1 MRDYEYS
8 KIRIEGRNPQ
18 FLFFYPYSR
27 IHCDYIVAI
36 GEEGIDVEFL
46 YLGGET
52 EESGEADDDLGVFL
66 LIYALLSSRTFY
78 YLIRTQ
84 GMNHRRGLGI

>member
-1 MRDYEYS
+1 MREYKYS
-8 KIRIEGRNPQ
+8 KIIIEGRNPQ
-18 FLFFYPYSR
+18 LLFLYPYSC

-36 GEEGIDVEFL
+36 GEEGVDVEFL

-66 LIYALLSSRTFY
+66 LVDTLLPTRTFN
-78 YLIRTQ
+78 YLIRAQ
-84 GMNHRRGLGI
+84 GMNHR